1 MVCPSS
7 GLLSQHM
14 ELCLCVALMSLICVV
29 QAENEQQEA
38 EELQREMGL
47 NTEDSLVAMIQV
59 K

>member
-1 MVCPSS
+1 
-7 GLLSQHM
+7 M